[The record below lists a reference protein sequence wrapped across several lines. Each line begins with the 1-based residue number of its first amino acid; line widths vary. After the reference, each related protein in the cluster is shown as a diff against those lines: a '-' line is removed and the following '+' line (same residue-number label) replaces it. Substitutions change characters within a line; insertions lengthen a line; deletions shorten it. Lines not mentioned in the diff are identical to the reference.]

1 MVFGGGVRASRGHKS
16 VPVYVGGE
24 FQDGA
29 VCEHGSRGH
38 GLYLS
43 GKGCVLVSRVLQSEQ
58 SSLSPAPGV
67 PVNALFALA
76 RFRV

>member
-1 MVFGGGVRASRGHKS
+1 MVFGGGVRASRGHES

-29 VCEHGSRGH
+29 CVSMGH
-38 GLYLS
+38 EDIHLS
-43 GKGCVLVSRVLQSEQ
+43 GKGCVQSEQ
-58 SSLSPAPGV
+58 SSLSHAPGV